1 MKALLT
7 ALPALALAAPA
18 GFEAPAAP
26 GPASRR
32 APARG
37 DLPNLSRPYD
47 WLYRGAQPT
56 PDGLR
61 RLRELGVRTVIDL
74 RDDPADWEP
83 GLARE
88 LGMLHVALP
97 MDELR
102 APPDEDV
109 ETFLRLAANTRLY
122 PVFVHCRRGAD
133 RTGLAVA
140 VLRLE
145 LDRWTARRAVR
156 EMLRHGTVQPFFIK
170 YVHDYYQRKHPPE
183 RAKEAVS

>member
-1 MKALLT
+1 MKALVT
-7 ALPALALAAPA
+7 ALLASALAAPA

-32 APARG
+32 SPARG
-37 DLPNLSRPYD
+37 DLPNLSRPYA

-56 PDGLR
+56 AEGLR

-74 RDDPADWEP
+74 RDDPLAWEP
-83 GLARE
+83 RLARE
-88 LGMLHVALP
+88 LGMLHLSLP

-102 APPDEDV
+102 APPDADV
-109 ETFLRLAANTRLY
+109 ETFLRLAANARLY
-122 PVFVHCRRGAD
+122 PIFVHCRRGAD

-140 VLRLE
+140 VLRIE
-145 LDRWTARRAVR
+145 QDGWTARRAVR

-170 YVHDYYQRKHPPE
+170 FVHDYYQRKHPPE
-183 RAKEAVS
+183 GAKEAVS